1 MLKTHISHRYLYL
14 DWSGDEAAQ
23 LRRAGGTWFWV
34 AIRKQIRVL
43 LSVTCTLHRLAHRH
57 FLIKKKHTNL
67 KKLWQEAGISC
78 RKCFSSQR
86 FFAVYL
92 SPNNSSVLWPPG
104 PKIKMEFMT
113 RNIVD
118 HRQGTRGQ
126 ILTVYKQG
134 VKQFITN
141 WQTSIFAD
149 IYLTRLAH
157 QIKSPGGWV
166 GGGEFFRNFWV
177 RMCRWDPGTLSLHQ
191 S

>member
-1 MLKTHISHRYLYL
+1 MIFVIYKFAWKLISP
-14 DWSGDEAAQ
+14 
-23 LRRAGGTWFWV
+23 T
-34 AIRKQIRVL
+34 
-43 LSVTCTLHRLAHRH
+43 
-57 FLIKKKHTNL
+57 
-67 KKLWQEAGISC
+67 GISTLIDQVMKRHSYVERVVRDFELQSENKYAC
-78 RKCFSSQR
+78 YLHPPQISPQAFFDQEETYKLEKIVAGSRDISQR
-86 FFAVYL
+86 LFAVYL

-113 RNIVD
+113 PNIVD

-157 QIKSPGGWV
+157 QIKSPGG
-166 GGGEFFRNFWV
+166 GGG
-177 RMCRWDPGTLSLHQ
+177 GGL
-191 S
+191 